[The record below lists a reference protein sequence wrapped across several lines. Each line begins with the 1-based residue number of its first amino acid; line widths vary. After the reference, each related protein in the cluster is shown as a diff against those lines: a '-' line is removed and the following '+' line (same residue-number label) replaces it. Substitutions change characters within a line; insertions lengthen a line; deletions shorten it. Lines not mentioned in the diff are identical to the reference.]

1 MAFLSG
7 AWTAI
12 APFPIHLTAQVQ
24 PFTRLPSLI
33 ISRTYK
39 ECLQVLHTCPGYI
52 LPQIYPSIL
61 QSMISTRQSCLS
73 PILMLI
79 KSFPG
84 GTSGKETA
92 CQCKRHER
100 LWFDPWVR
108 KISWSRK
115 WQPTPEVLP
124 GKFHRQR
131 SLMGYDLWGC
141 RVRHDWAHT
150 HTLQGSILWPSRN
163 LCWCL
168 SP

>member
-12 APFPIHLTAQVQ
+12 APFPIHWTAEVQ
-24 PFTRLPSLI
+24 PFTRLPWLI

-39 ECLQVLHTCPGYI
+39 ECLQVLHICPGYI

-61 QSMISTRQSCLS
+61 HSMISTRQSCLS

-115 WQPTPEVLP
+115 WQPTPVVLP

-131 SLMGYDLWGC
+131 SLMGSSPGGC
-141 RVRHDWAHT
+141 RVGNHWAHT
-150 HTLQGSILWPSRN
+150 HCHHWNGKWS
-163 LCWCL
+163 
-168 SP
+168 